1 MSHERGKK
9 TTLALTQ
16 TRTEETLDMLWK
28 SIDVA
33 SDAVFWL
40 DKEAR
45 FVYVN
50 QSACLSVGYS
60 REELLSMTLF
70 DVNPHSTAEGWDELL
85 KQMRIQG
92 TGRLESEHR
101 RKDGALFPVEIVSTY
116 VVAGGR
122 EYING
127 FARDITERKQAE
139 SVLRQRIAELSALQ
153 STVLEITT
161 PHELSE
167 LLQTIVETATG
178 LLNADGGAM
187 YLCDPQARTARCM
200 VSYNTPRDFTGVM
213 LKYGEGAAGVVAET
227 GRPLLI
233 DDYRT
238 WTGRA
243 AAFDSEQPF
252 RAVAAAPL
260 LWQGQVTGVIH
271 ALRFRD
277 GSPFT
282 QDDLGLLSLFAN
294 HAAIAAENARL
305 REGLQRE
312 LAERTRREEERLD
325 LERRMLSAQKLE
337 GLGLLAGGVAH
348 DFNNLLAVILG
359 YAEMLNEQLPPG
371 SEAATGIEEIIK
383 AAGRSRDLTR
393 QLLAIGRRQALK
405 MEPLDLNRV
414 IRGAESL
421 LRRTVRESITLELRA
436 TPALDLIMADAG
448 QIEQIVLNLAANAQ
462 DAMPHGGTLLIE
474 TREELLDEER
484 AKRIDVNPGAY
495 VVLAVAD
502 TGQGMSARTLEK
514 IFDPFFTTKSEGK
527 GTGLGLPTV
536 YGIVKQ
542 HGGGIHVQSEPR
554 KGTRFEICFPRTDAL
569 PARKRHDAP
578 HTAHTGAETVIVVED
593 QDQLRTLVCRQLRS
607 AGHTV
612 LDARDG
618 ASAIRIT
625 SGYPGAIHLLVTDVV
640 LPGMNGREL
649 FDRLA
654 LERTGLKV
662 LFMSGYAGD
671 ILSAHGVATEG
682 LDLLQKPFTLQD
694 LAAKVQE
701 VLRRA

>member
-1 MSHERGKK
+1 MSHEGEKK
-9 TTLALTQ
+9 ATFAHQ
-16 TRTEETLDMLWK
+16 QARTEETLDMLWK

-40 DKEAR
+40 DKDAR

-50 QSACLSVGYS
+50 QSACQSVGYA
-60 REELLSMTLF
+60 RDELLSMKLC
-70 DVNPHSTAEGWDELL
+70 DVNPHSTVEGWDELL
-85 KQMRIQG
+85 KQIRNVG
-92 TGRLESEHR
+92 TVHMESEHR
-101 RKDGALFPVEIVSTY
+101 RRDGTLFPVEIVSTY
-116 VVAGGR
+116 VVVGGR
-122 EYING
+122 EYVNG

-139 SVLRQRIAELSALQ
+139 SALRQRIAELSALQ
-153 STVLEITT
+153 TTVLEITT
-161 PHELSE
+161 PHELSG
-167 LLQTIVETATG
+167 LLQTIVERATR

-187 YLCDPQARTARCM
+187 YLCDPQSRTARCV
-200 VSYNTPRDFTGVM
+200 VSYNTPRDFSGIT
-213 LKYGEGAAGVVAET
+213 LRYGEGAAGVVAET

-238 WTGRA
+238 WSGRA

-252 RAVAAAPL
+252 RAVATAPL

-277 GSPFT
+277 SNPFT
-282 QDDLGLLSLFAN
+282 QDDLRLLSLFAN

-337 GLGLLAGGVAH
+337 SLGLLAGGVAH

-359 YAEMLNEQLPPG
+359 YAEMLKTQLPEV
-371 SEAATGIEEIIK
+371 SEAATCIEEIIK

-393 QLLAIGRRQALK
+393 QLLAIGRRQALR
-405 MEPLDLNRV
+405 MEPVDLNRV
-414 IRGAESL
+414 IRGSESL
-421 LRRTVRESITLELRA
+421 LRRTVRESITLELHS
-436 TPALDLIMADAG
+436 TPSLGLIMADAG

-462 DAMPHGGTLLIE
+462 DAMPHGGRLRIE
-474 TREELLDEER
+474 TREETIDEER
-484 AKRIDVNPGAY
+484 AKRIDVTPGIY
-495 VVLAVAD
+495 VLLTVAD
-502 TGQGMSARTLEK
+502 TGQGMSAETLLK
-514 IFDPFFTTKSEGK
+514 IFDPFFTTKAEGK

-554 KGTRFEICFPRTDAL
+554 KGTRFEICFPRTEAL
-569 PARKRHDAP
+569 PARKNIDAP
-578 HTAHTGAETVIVVED
+578 QGAHTGAETVIVVED
-593 QDQLRTLVCRQLRS
+593 QDQLRTLICRQLLS
-607 AGHTV
+607 SGYTV

-618 ASAIRIT
+618 ASAIRIV
-625 SGYPGAIHLLVTDVV
+625 SEHDGVVHLLVTDVV

-654 LERTGLKV
+654 RERAGLKV

-671 ILSAHGVATEG
+671 ILSENGVAIEG

-694 LAAKVQE
+694 FAAKVRE